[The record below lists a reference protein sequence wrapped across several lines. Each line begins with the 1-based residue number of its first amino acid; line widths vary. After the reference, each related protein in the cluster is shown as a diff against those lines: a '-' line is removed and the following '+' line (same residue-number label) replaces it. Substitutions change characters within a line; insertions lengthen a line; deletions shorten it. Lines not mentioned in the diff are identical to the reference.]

1 MPIEHLI
8 FAGGGTRGLAY
19 AAVLD
24 ELVRAGRL
32 EYARLKSVAG
42 TSIGA
47 LFCVLVAIRLP
58 PSKMLEMIHTNN
70 IDDLLNIDMSN
81 LFYRWGLDDGK
92 KLYQFVDNIL
102 REQTGVANLTFQQLY
117 DRFPIDLYIP
127 VTNLNTA
134 EKIIVNRGTFPDM
147 PVAYG
152 VQMSMSLPPFFAPVF
167 YNHAYYVDGGLMSN
181 FFVDHISD
189 PSNMLG
195 IRITW
200 DNAFHLNSIEQYC
213 SRIVYVALYN
223 NEQSQWKTLP
233 PAYQDHVLK
242 VPGGD
247 VATINFRLASSTINC
262 LLTTAREHTKQ
273 FCQANAWTN
282 PEEAAATLSQNSRDC
297 GTQTSA
303 AWTE

>member
-8 FAGGGTRGLAY
+8 FAGGGTRGVAY

-32 EYARLKSVAG
+32 DYTTLKSVAG

-47 LFCVLVAIRLP
+47 LFSVLVAIQLP
-58 PSKMLEMIHTNN
+58 PSNMLEIIHTSNVESM
-70 IDDLLNIDMSN
+70 LNIDMSN

-102 REQTGVANLTFQQLY
+102 REQTGVANMTFQQLY
-117 DRFPIDLYIP
+117 DRYPIDLYIP

-134 EKIIVNRGTFPDM
+134 EKIIVNKNNFPDM
-147 PVAYG
+147 CVAYG

-200 DNAFHLNSIEQYC
+200 DNAFQLNSIEQYC

-233 PAYQDHVLK
+233 PAYQEHVLK
-242 VPGGD
+242 IPGGD
-247 VATINFRLASSTINC
+247 VATINWRLPPSTINHIVG
-262 LLTTAREHTKQ
+262 LGRGAVRSYVLANGIQAERKKRTVTTQ
-273 FCQANAWTN
+273 
-282 PEEAAATLSQNSRDC
+282 S
-297 GTQTSA
+297 TQT
-303 AWTE
+303 T